1 MNIFQSARI
10 AARLTVGLTVVSCVV
25 VLNAACNKDDVPEV
39 KPEVVRPAKIV
50 TAGQGQASVRL
61 FPAIV
66 KASDRSEL
74 AFRVSGELTQ
84 LPVKAGDMVKRGQLL
99 AQVDQ
104 TEFRLRLDDRR
115 AKYELAKA
123 QYERADKLVK
133 DRLIPISDF
142 DKAKSRF
149 LATQADMQ
157 LAEQDMQYT
166 TLRAPFEGRISRVM
180 VKNHE
185 NIQTKESIMAI
196 QTEGSIDMEF
206 YVPEEIISRV
216 RVKPPEERK
225 PVDVKFDQYP
235 GKVYQAVLK
244 EYDTEPDPKTQAYRV
259 KVTMNKPQD
268 INVLPGMT
276 ATVLADM
283 RRVFP
288 EQSDRIILP
297 VEAVFAAE
305 DEPLQS
311 DERFVW
317 KYDPTTQ
324 QVSRT
329 AVTVGELTTNGIV
342 ITSGLTQ
349 GEQVVAA
356 GVHFLNQGQ
365 KVRPMIKERGL

>member
-1 MNIFQSARI
+1 MNIFWSKRI
-10 AARLTVGLTVVSCVV
+10 TTRLTVVCCVM
-25 VLNAACNKDDVPEV
+25 VLSAACGKKEAPEA

-50 TAGQGQASVRL
+50 TAGQGAQSVRV
-61 FPAIV
+61 FPAVV

-74 AFRVSGELTQ
+74 AFRVNGELTQ
-84 LPVKAGDMVKRGQLL
+84 LPVKAGDSVKRGTLL

-104 TEFRLRLDDRR
+104 TDFKLRLDDRR

-142 DKAKSRF
+142 DKAKSQF
-149 LATQADMQ
+149 LATQADVK

-166 TLRAPFEGRISRVM
+166 TLRAPFDGRISRVM

-185 NIQTKESIMAI
+185 SVQINEPIMVI
-196 QTEGSIDMEF
+196 QTEGSIDLEF

-216 RVKPPEERK
+216 RIRPPEERK
-225 PVDVKFDQYP
+225 PVDVKFDQHP
-235 GKVYQAVLK
+235 DKVYQAVLK

-259 KVTMNKPQD
+259 KVTMDKPKD
-268 INVLPGMT
+268 INVLAGMT
-276 ATVLADM
+276 ASVLADM
-283 RRVFP
+283 SRVFP
-288 EQSDRIILP
+288 EEYDRIILP
-297 VEAVFAAE
+297 VEAVFASE
-305 DEPLQS
+305 DESLES
-311 DERFVW
+311 NERFVW

-324 QVSRT
+324 QVTRVP
-329 AVTVGELTTNGIV
+329 VTVGELTSNGV
-342 ITSGLTQ
+342 VVTSGLTQ

-356 GVHFLNQGQ
+356 GVHFLKEGQ